1 MSDKK
6 SGYDWCGAV
15 AAMAKLVA
23 PKESDARDESEFT
36 PLLDPE
42 ESNILITKDEPIMV
56 TRSIGVVYDNP
67 SLERMRRRRVST
79 GFIVAAQSCDD
90 PEVTA
95 YLLTM
100 AERYEKDGPLVFED
114 SMVTLA
120 KVRAYYN
127 RCELHM
133 EEGFQ

>member
-6 SGYDWCGAV
+6 SEYGWCGAV
-15 AAMAKLVA
+15 QALAKLTTPREEAFV
-23 PKESDARDESEFT
+23 
-36 PLLDPE
+36 PLLSPE
-42 ESNILITKDEPIMV
+42 EADVLITKDEPIMV

-67 SLERMRRRRVST
+67 PLERMRRRRCST

-90 PEVTA
+90 PEVTT